1 MAENGLKRSYTIA
14 RAIGSSG
21 LCLKGRGA
29 QLEEAPPLPLP
40 LAGEGRGGGGSL
52 PKVLTVGGKT
62 SGCPLPALPR
72 KRERVPTAPG
82 RAACTYRASALIM
95 SAAFS
100 AIIITAAAVLAETM
114 VGITEA
120 STTRRPSRP
129 MTLRRG
135 STTAAGPVPMAQV
148 PTGW

>member
-1 MAENGLKRSYTIA
+1 MVS
-14 RAIGSSG
+14 
-21 LCLKGRGA
+21 CLKAPPPPHPQRQAARKTQMEDRLTTQALSRQGRGERGSPRSFA
-29 QLEEAPPLPLP
+29 MLSH
-40 LAGEGRGGGGSL
+40 AGEGAGSAGARG
-52 PKVLTVGGKT
+52 
-62 SGCPLPALPR
+62 
-72 KRERVPTAPG
+72 
-82 RAACTYRASALIM
+82 TYRASALIM

-135 STTAAGPVPMAQV
+135 STTAAGPVPMLQV